1 MVVIRLARSGAKKSP
16 FYHIVVADRRFA
28 AGSRYIEKIG
38 YYNPMAR
45 GQALQISLDS
55 DRLQHWVSQ
64 GAQMSQR
71 VSTINNTCK
80 KAGTTQINAKTI
92 QKRKPANEPV
102 VTKAEAPAEEAKAEK
117 PAEEAK
123 AEKPAE
129 EAKAEKPAEEAKAEK
144 PSANQ
149 DEKPAADDAEK
160 S

>member
-28 AGSRYIEKIG
+28 TGSRYIEKIG

-55 DRLQHWVSQ
+55 DRLEHWVSQ

-71 VSTINNTCK
+71 VTTINATCK
-80 KAGTTQINAKTI
+80 KAGTTQINAKAI
-92 QKRKPANEPV
+92 EKRKPANEPV
-102 VTKAEAPAEEAKAEK
+102 VIKAEEAPTEEAPAKEAEAKAE
-117 PAEEAK
+117 
-123 AEKPAE
+123 
-129 EAKAEKPAEEAKAEK
+129 
-144 PSANQ
+144 Q
-149 DEKPAADDAEK
+149 DEKPAADDTEK

>member
-45 GQALQISLDS
+45 GQALQISLDG
-55 DRLQHWVSQ
+55 DRLQHWVDQ

-71 VSTINNTCK
+71 VTTINATCK
-80 KAGTTQINAKTI
+80 KAGTTQINAKAI

-102 VTKAEAPAEEAKAEK
+102 VIKAEAAAEEAPAEAPAEEAKAEK
-117 PAEEAK
+117 PAEETK
-123 AEKPAE
+123 AAPA
-129 EAKAEKPAEEAKAEK
+129 EAKAEEA
-144 PSANQ
+144 SANK